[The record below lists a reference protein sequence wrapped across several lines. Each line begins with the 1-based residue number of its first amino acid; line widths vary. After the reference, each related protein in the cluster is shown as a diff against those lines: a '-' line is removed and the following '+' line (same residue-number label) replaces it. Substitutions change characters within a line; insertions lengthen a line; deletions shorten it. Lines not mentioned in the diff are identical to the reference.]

1 MRVRLDYGKTG
12 LEAELPDA
20 NLIGVLGLRPAPPLP
35 DPTAAVEAALQQ
47 PIGAAPHYPRIR
59 YWPQTVPALKQ
70 PIGTTPLAQLAAGR
84 RDACIVLCDITRPV
98 PNKILLPP
106 VLRTLEAAGLPS
118 ERITLLI
125 ATGTH
130 RPNLGAELEALVG
143 ADIAARYRVV
153 NHDCRDRAAHRAL
166 GTSPNGV
173 PAWLDKTYC
182 DADLKI
188 TLGLIEPHFMAGYS
202 GGRKL
207 VMPGLAAF
215 ETVQRWHCPR
225 FLESP
230 LATNGSVVGNPVHE
244 EALAI
249 ARMKP
254 PDFILD
260 VTLDEANQMTGVF
273 AGELEAAW
281 LRGVD
286 FAAQHVRAA
295 APQAADVVVTTCAGY
310 PLDATFYQAVK
321 GMVGALPVV
330 KPGGTIVIAA
340 ECAEG
345 LGSPDFARALLET
358 DDLEAFVAHISQPD
372 VFVPEEWEVEE
383 LAKAARHARI
393 VCVADGIPATTLAQ
407 CFVIPAPSV
416 EAGVRMALE
425 QHGPD
430 ARLLAIPRG
439 PYVIPYIAASAAL
452 ANKP

>member
-20 NLIGVLGLRPAPPLP
+20 NLIGVLGLTPAPPLA
-35 DPTAAVEAALQQ
+35 DPIAATETALA
-47 PIGAAPHYPRIR
+47 R
-59 YWPQTVPALKQ
+59 
-70 PIGTTPLAQLAAGR
+70 PIGTASLARLAAGR

-98 PNKILLPP
+98 PNTTLLPP
-106 VLRTLEAAGLPS
+106 VLRTLEAAGLPP

-130 RPNLGAELEALVG
+130 RPNLGAELDALVG
-143 ADIAARYRVV
+143 PEIATRYRIL
-153 NHDCRDRAAHRAL
+153 NHDCRDAGAHRDL

-173 PAWLDKTYC
+173 PVRLDRTYC

-215 ETVQRWHCPR
+215 ETVQQWHCPR

-230 LATNGSVVGNPVHE
+230 LATNGSVQGNPVHE
-244 EALAI
+244 ESLAI
-249 ARMKP
+249 ARLVP
-254 PDFILD
+254 PDLILD
-260 VTLDEANQMTGVF
+260 VTLDEANRITGVF
-273 AGELEAAW
+273 AGELERAW
-281 LRGVD
+281 LEGVA
-286 FAAQHVRAA
+286 FAARHVRAA
-295 APQAADVVVTTCAGY
+295 APQSADIVVTTCAGH

-330 KPGGTIVIAA
+330 KPGGTIVLAA

-345 LGSPDFARALLET
+345 VGSPDFTRVLLET
-358 DDLEAFVAHISQPD
+358 DDLEAFVRHISQPG

-383 LAKAARHARI
+383 LAKAARHAEI
-393 VCVADGIPATTLAQ
+393 LCVADGIPAETLAQ
-407 CFVIPAPSV
+407 CFVTPVPSV
-416 EAGVRMALE
+416 EAGVRLAL
-425 QHGPD
+425 QRHGPD

-439 PYVIPYIAASAAL
+439 PYVIPYVAAS
-452 ANKP
+452 P